1 MMNKTS
7 RILVAAASLLL
18 LALYVLPLW
27 RIELLAPQ
35 YPEGIGMRIR
45 VNTVEGIKPQDLDNI
60 NGLNHYIGMK
70 EIHAETIPELRYMPW
85 LVAGLVIFGL
95 VTAAVARRKLLVAW
109 LGSFLVLGLAGL
121 ADFYR
126 WAYDYG
132 HDLDPDAIIKVPGMT
147 YTPPIIGTKQLLNFT
162 ATSLPDSGAWV
173 AGLAFALGAAALWT
187 SRRAATRAGALHAV
201 PAPAPRR
208 AAVGI

>member
-1 MMNKTS
+1 MLTRTS
-7 RILVAAASLLL
+7 RLLVAAASLLL

-45 VNTVEGIKPQDLDNI
+45 LATVEGIKPQDLDNI

-70 EIHAETIPELRYMPW
+70 EIHAEAIPELGFMPW
-85 LVAGLVIFGL
+85 IVGGLVLFGL
-95 VTAAVARRKLLVAW
+95 ITAAVARRKLLFAW
-109 LGSFLVLGLAGL
+109 LGAFLALGVAGL

-132 HDLDPDAIIKVPGMT
+132 HDLDPEAIIQVPGMS

-162 ATSLPDSGAWV
+162 ATSFPDSGAWIAV
-173 AGLAFALGAAALWT
+173 LAFALGAAALWT
-187 SRRAATRAGALHAV
+187 SRRAATRVGALHDV
-201 PAPAPRR
+201 PARATVR